1 MLSVSLYSKI
11 TPLRGNQ
18 NVDSPRRESR
28 APLIVFNIDASDHTL
43 RMTTHLGSA
52 RRTRLL
58 RDERLQHELCSSPA
72 HPAAPPPPAPAP
84 RRCDSGPRA
93 WGPERER
100 VVLTPPIRSPISY
113 HAIGYDRSILLTCT
127 FHSLKFQ
134 FQLSRLPSINSQFT
148 TQGKSNAQKDSRI
161 PDRRTHGYHY
171 TLEDPWTPGPPR
183 CLVVVPQPYTRPAAG
198 PGLSLAPPG
207 RLKLLTLSAS
217 LIRRASSSRRHPLS
231 TVHTQAVVCVHRL

>member
-1 MLSVSLYSKI
+1 MSTHPV
-11 TPLRGNQ
+11 
-18 NVDSPRRESR
+18 ESR
-28 APLIVFNIDASDHTL
+28 APLIDASTAGHHSPTTGIRRAAVRIGL
-43 RMTTHLGSA
+43 RA
-52 RRTRLL
+52 PR

-113 HAIGYDRSILLTCT
+113 HAIGYRSILLTCT

-161 PDRRTHGYHY
+161 PDRRTHGCKFHY
-171 TLEDPWTPGPPR
+171 ARGPLDP
-183 CLVVVPQPYTRPAAG
+183 LVPQPYTRPAAG

-217 LIRRASSSRRHPLS
+217 LIRRASSSRRHPHS
-231 TVHTQAVVCVHRL
+231 TAHRLAFTVSENARQFARFRAIRRLGY

>member
-1 MLSVSLYSKI
+1 MSTHPV
-11 TPLRGNQ
+11 
-18 NVDSPRRESR
+18 ESR
-28 APLIVFNIDASDHTL
+28 APLIDASTAGHHSPTTGIRRAAVRIGL
-43 RMTTHLGSA
+43 RA
-52 RRTRLL
+52 PR

-72 HPAAPPPPAPAP
+72 HPAPAPPPAPAP

-100 VVLTPPIRSPISY
+100 VVLTPPIRSY
-113 HAIGYDRSILLTCT
+113 HADSSILLTCT

>member
-1 MLSVSLYSKI
+1 MSTHRV
-11 TPLRGNQ
+11 
-18 NVDSPRRESR
+18 ESR
-28 APLIVFNIDASDHTL
+28 APLIVFNIDASDHSH
-43 RMTTHLGSA
+43 RMTNLGRPSSA

-113 HAIGYDRSILLTCT
+113 HAIGYRSILLTCT

-161 PDRRTHGYHY
+161 PDRRTHGCKFHY
-171 TLEDPWTPGPPR
+171 ARVTPGPPR
-183 CLVVVPQPYTRPAAG
+183 TTAIYSASRRAG
-198 PGLSLAPPG
+198 P
-207 RLKLLTLSAS
+207 KLGSARS
-217 LIRRASSSRRHPLS
+217 P
-231 TVHTQAVVCVHRL
+231 